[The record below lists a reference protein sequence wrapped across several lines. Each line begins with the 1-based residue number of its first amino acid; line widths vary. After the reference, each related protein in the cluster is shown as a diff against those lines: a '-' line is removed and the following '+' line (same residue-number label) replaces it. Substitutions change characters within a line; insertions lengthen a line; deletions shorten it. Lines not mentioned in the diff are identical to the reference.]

1 MTAQTIA
8 RDARPEPVMELQGV
22 SMRFGPTLAVK
33 DLSVTFGTGEVV
45 ALIGENGAGK
55 TTLGRIASGLVAPT
69 TGQVCY
75 RGEDVTSKLGTE
87 MGLPGVEMVHQEL
100 SVVPTISVAENVLI
114 GHEPNRFGFIHR
126 KALRGQARKHLDFVG
141 LDVDPATPCWKLPI
155 AQQQM
160 VEISRAVARDAE
172 MIVFDEPTSS
182 LTAPEVARLMYIV
195 RRLRSEGRAI
205 VFVSHQFNEVL
216 EISDRIVVMRDG
228 EHVGT
233 YPRAGMTEDRMVELV
248 VGRPLEDVYQ
258 TRAAR
263 RRSAEPALVVE
274 QLAGPGVRSAS
285 LEVYPGEIVG
295 IGGLIGSGRTELLEL
310 IYGARSITSGQ
321 LRLMGEKYRPH
332 QPRDAIRRGLAM
344 VPEDRRR
351 DGLLPNASVQ
361 ANIDLAVLPDV
372 ARGPLT
378 SSARSQQLARDFVA
392 QLRIKTPTLRTPV
405 LRLSG
410 GNQQKTLIARAL
422 STTPK
427 VLLLDE
433 PARGIDIGAKN
444 EVFRLVHQLA
454 DEGMA
459 VLMVSSVLQ
468 ELLFATHRIVVM
480 RDGRTVGV
488 LQSADADEE
497 EVMSLAF
504 TGDGR
509 RERMTGAEE
518 ST

>member
-182 LTAPEVARLMYIV
+182 RTRP
-195 RRLRSEGRAI
+195 RSPGSCTSSAD
-205 VFVSHQFNEVL
+205 SGL
-216 EISDRIVVMRDG
+216 
-228 EHVGT
+228 
-233 YPRAGMTEDRMVELV
+233 
-248 VGRPLEDVYQ
+248 
-258 TRAAR
+258 RAAR
-263 RRSAEPALVVE
+263 LYSSATSSTRSS
-274 QLAGPGVRSAS
+274 RSRTGSSSCATAS
-285 LEVYPGEIVG
+285 
-295 IGGLIGSGRTELLEL
+295 
-310 IYGARSITSGQ
+310 TSG
-321 LRLMGEKYRPH
+321 
-332 QPRDAIRRGLAM
+332 
-344 VPEDRRR
+344 
-351 DGLLPNASVQ
+351 
-361 ANIDLAVLPDV
+361 
-372 ARGPLT
+372 
-378 SSARSQQLARDFVA
+378 
-392 QLRIKTPTLRTPV
+392 PTRV
-405 LRLSG
+405 
-410 GNQQKTLIARAL
+410 RA
-422 STTPK
+422 
-427 VLLLDE
+427 
-433 PARGIDIGAKN
+433 
-444 EVFRLVHQLA
+444 
-454 DEGMA
+454 
-459 VLMVSSVLQ
+459 
-468 ELLFATHRIVVM
+468 
-480 RDGRTVGV
+480 
-488 LQSADADEE
+488 
-497 EVMSLAF
+497 
-504 TGDGR
+504 
-509 RERMTGAEE
+509 
-518 ST
+518 

>member
-1 MTAQTIA
+1 
-8 RDARPEPVMELQGV
+8 
-22 SMRFGPTLAVK
+22 
-33 DLSVTFGTGEVV
+33 
-45 ALIGENGAGK
+45 
-55 TTLGRIASGLVAPT
+55 
-69 TGQVCY
+69 
-75 RGEDVTSKLGTE
+75 
-87 MGLPGVEMVHQEL
+87 
-100 SVVPTISVAENVLI
+100 
-114 GHEPNRFGFIHR
+114 
-126 KALRGQARKHLDFVG
+126 
-141 LDVDPATPCWKLPI
+141 
-155 AQQQM
+155 
-160 VEISRAVARDAE
+160 
-172 MIVFDEPTSS
+172 
-182 LTAPEVARLMYIV
+182 
-195 RRLRSEGRAI
+195 
-205 VFVSHQFNEVL
+205 
-216 EISDRIVVMRDG
+216 MRDG